1 MPGGENNQS
10 EMQIAPNQQ
19 RYADLTQVRK
29 SAIPFIATASGQRR
43 KTLAAPSLAA
53 AAGGGLVVQTDI
65 SQLLIVED
73 ARYNAQNARN

>member
-1 MPGGENNQS
+1 MPGGDNNQS
-10 EMQIAPNQQ
+10 EMQIAQNQQ

-29 SAIPFIATASGQRR
+29 SVIPSIANASGQRR

-53 AAGGGLVVQTDI
+53 AAGGGLVVQIDL
-65 SQLLIVED
+65 SQLLIVDD